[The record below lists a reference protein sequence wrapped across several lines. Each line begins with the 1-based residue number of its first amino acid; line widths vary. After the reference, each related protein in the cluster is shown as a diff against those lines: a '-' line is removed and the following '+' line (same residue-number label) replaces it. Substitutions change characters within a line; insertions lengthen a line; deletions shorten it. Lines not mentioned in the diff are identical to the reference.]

1 MKYIITLLIKIR
13 YILRWFILYHRF
25 GNFHHTSH
33 MEKPLRLVKPKY
45 ISVGKNVTILSLAR
59 MECVRR
65 WNDVPLNG
73 EIIIGDGTS
82 IEQCCHIIAANRLE
96 IGRDVTISSFVYIT
110 DCEHNINDMSGDI
123 IANPLDISTT
133 KIGDG
138 AFIGIGARIMPG
150 VTIGEHAI
158 IGANAVVT
166 KDVPPYHMVVG
177 VPAKTIKIY
186 DLEKKEWNNGDSK

>member
-13 YILRWFILYHRF
+13 YIFRFIILYHRF

-33 MEKPLRLVKPKY
+33 MGKPLRLVKPKY
-45 ISVGKNVTILSLAR
+45 ISVGKNVTILPLAR
-59 MECVRR
+59 MECVRH
-65 WNDVPLNG
+65 WNEIPLNG
-73 EIIIGDGTS
+73 EIIIGSGTS
-82 IEQCCHIIAANRLE
+82 IEQGCHIIAANRLE
-96 IGRDVTISSFVYIT
+96 IGKNVTISSFVYIA
-110 DCEHNINDMSGDI
+110 DCEHSISDMTGDI
-123 IANPLDISTT
+123 ISNPLDISTT

-186 DLEKKEWNNGDSK
+186 DLEKKEWNNGE